1 MARTSDVI
9 TRDTDS
15 QLAVL
20 RELMEE

>member
-9 TRDTDS
+9 TCDTDS